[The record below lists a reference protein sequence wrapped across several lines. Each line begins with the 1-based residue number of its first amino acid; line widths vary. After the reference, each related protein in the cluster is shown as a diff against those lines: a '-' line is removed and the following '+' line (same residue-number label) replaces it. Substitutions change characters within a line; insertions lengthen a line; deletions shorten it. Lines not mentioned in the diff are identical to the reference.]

1 MAAGN
6 LTVRKARLDERETL
20 DALIAASA
28 RELGGRDYASAQ
40 LDRAIGTVFGVDSE
54 LIEDGTYLV
63 AEIDGVP
70 AGCGGWSR
78 RGTLFGADARAGRDP
93 SRLDPAKDAAKI
105 RAFFVHPAWSRRG
118 VGRAIYD
125 RCEAEARAAGF
136 QALELMAT
144 LGGIP
149 LYKALGFEPG
159 APIDYDLGDG
169 LSMSFV
175 PMRKNL
181 PSLTVS

>member
-6 LTVRKARLDERETL
+6 LTVRPARMDERDAL

-28 RELGGRDYASAQ
+28 RELGGRDYSSTQ

-63 AEIDGVP
+63 AEIDGVR

-78 RGTLFGADARAGRDP
+78 RATLFGADARAGRDP
-93 SRLDPAKDAAKI
+93 RRLDPATDPAKI
-105 RAFFVHPAWSRRG
+105 RAFFVHPDWSRRG

-136 QALELMAT
+136 GSLELMAT
-144 LGGIP
+144 LGGLL
-149 LYKALGFEPG
+149 LYSGLGFEPG
-159 APIDYDLGDG
+159 PAIDYDLGDG
-169 LSMSFV
+169 LSMRFV
-175 PMRKNL
+175 PMRKIL
-181 PSLTVS
+181 APITAS